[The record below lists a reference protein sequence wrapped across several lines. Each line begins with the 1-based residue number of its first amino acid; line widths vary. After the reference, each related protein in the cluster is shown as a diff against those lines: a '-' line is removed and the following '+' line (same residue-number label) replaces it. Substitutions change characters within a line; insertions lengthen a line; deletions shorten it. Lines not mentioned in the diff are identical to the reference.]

1 MKRKRNFKSLEGT
14 RDYLFSRKNPHDEK
28 SRGKTLGKRSSV
40 VSFSARGIIFRRT

>member
-1 MKRKRNFKSLEGT
+1 MKRKRNFEIKE